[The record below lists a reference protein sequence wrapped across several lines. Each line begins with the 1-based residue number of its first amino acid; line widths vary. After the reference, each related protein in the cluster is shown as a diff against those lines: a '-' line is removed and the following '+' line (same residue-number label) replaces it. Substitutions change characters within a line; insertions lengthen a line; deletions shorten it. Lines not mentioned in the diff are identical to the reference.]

1 MFDIEKGKTL
11 VVVRCGPMGELDE
24 EGNRRVFLELNG
36 QPRAITVADR
46 KAKTTVKTRERAKAG
61 DPGSIGAPMPG
72 TVVDV
77 RVKQGQAV
85 KKGEPLCVL
94 SAMKMETVVAS
105 PADGTVSRIAIAKS
119 DALKAGDLLLEIT
132 LAS

>member
-1 MFDIEKGKTL
+1 MA
-11 VVVRCGPMGELDE
+11 VVP
-24 EGNRRVFLELNG
+24 NAS
-36 QPRAITVADR
+36 QPPRAD
-46 KAKTTVKTRERAKAG
+46 AKDARTSVGEMVRRPSAALS
-61 DPGSIGAPMPG
+61 PPG

-77 RVKQGQAV
+77 RVKQGATV

-105 PADGTVSRIAIAKS
+105 PVDGTVARVVVSKTDS
-119 DALKAGDLLLEIT
+119 LKAGDLLLEMT

>member
-1 MFDIEKGKTL
+1 VFFD
-11 VVVRCGPMGELDE
+11 
-24 EGNRRVFLELNG
+24 LNG
-36 QPRAITVADR
+36 QPRAITVADK
-46 KAKTTVKTRERAKAG
+46 KAKTTVKTRERAKVG

-77 RVKQGQAV
+77 RAKQGAPV

-105 PADGTVSRIAIAKS
+105 PIDGTVTRIAVAKS
-119 DALKAGDLLLEIT
+119 DVLKAGDLLVEMT
-132 LAS
+132 LSS